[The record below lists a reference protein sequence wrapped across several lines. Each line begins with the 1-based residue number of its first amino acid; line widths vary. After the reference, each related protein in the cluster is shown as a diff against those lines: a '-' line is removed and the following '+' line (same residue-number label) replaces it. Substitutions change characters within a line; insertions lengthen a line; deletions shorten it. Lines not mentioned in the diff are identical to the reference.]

1 MAESREKCQKL
12 VTYFVECESR
22 NSRVNMNKL
31 KIISFIKEM
40 GQADLRVSLNGEDL
54 EEMECF
60 TYYKSV
66 SGSR

>member
-1 MAESREKCQKL
+1 
-12 VTYFVECESR
+12 
-22 NSRVNMNKL
+22 MNKL